1 MSERNPET
9 RSKTPN
15 LLLISSGDHAV
26 VMPAKKKTM
35 NKFQAD
41 ELSLRISCLST
52 YLSAKIAN
60 DNKLTKIP
68 QKVDFPSYKIL
79 AKN

>member
-9 RSKTPN
+9 RYKTPN

-41 ELSLRISCLST
+41 ELSLWISLST
-52 YLSAKIAN
+52 YRTN
-60 DNKLTKIP
+60 R
-68 QKVDFPSYKIL
+68 QKSQMTTS
-79 AKN
+79 

>member
-41 ELSLRISCLST
+41 ELSLWISLST
-52 YLSAKIAN
+52 YRTNRQNSQMTTN
-60 DNKLTKIP
+60 
-68 QKVDFPSYKIL
+68 
-79 AKN
+79 